1 MDKLVSSLAR
11 SRHPANPQSEKSAL
25 PLSLAKLNAVRAA
38 FKAGV
43 PLTLED
49 IMKLSKTTRN
59 NRAAESASP
68 EWHSGNL
75 GTSAFGT

>member
-1 MDKLVSSLAR
+1 MDKPRIFLAR
-11 SRHPANPQSEKSAL
+11 QSVPQTPRKSAL